1 MCLFFFPTHPPSPQK
16 VIKNRM
22 TPVMQSHV
30 PSGYRRPNLRFD
42 THRCHAE
49 GNMKNPFWVAYTPY
63 TGIRLMFHLRKF
75 SLCR

>member
-1 MCLFFFPTHPPSPQK
+1 MYLFFFSTHPPSPQK

-42 THRCHAE
+42 THTDAMR
-49 GNMKNPFWVAYTPY
+49 K
-63 TGIRLMFHLRKF
+63 GI
-75 SLCR
+75 